1 MVKLVSFLSQKF
13 VLEQGEKGCKTPR
26 CVSKQEKCVNNL
38 GKMFEKERKLFQ
50 KERACVKCVLTRKEL
65 CQKKG
70 IISLEKAGEMCQK
83 KGEGCKKGKDRIKK
97 KREVC

>member
-1 MVKLVSFLSQKF
+1 MRK
-13 VLEQGEKGCKTPR
+13 KG
-26 CVSKQEKCVNNL
+26 EKCVL
-38 GKMFEKERKLFQ
+38 K
-50 KERACVKCVLTRKEL
+50 RKEL

-83 KGEGCKKGKDRIKK
+83 KGEGCEKGNDRIKK

>member
-1 MVKLVSFLSQKF
+1 MRK
-13 VLEQGEKGCKTPR
+13 KGG
-26 CVSKQEKCVNNL
+26 KCVP
-38 GKMFEKERKLFQ
+38 
-50 KERACVKCVLTRKEL
+50 TRKEL

-83 KGEGCKKGKDRIKK
+83 KGEGCKKGNDRIKK